1 MSALPDDSYAE
12 LSKKIKTWGQEL
24 GFQQVGIAD
33 INLEDHKI
41 ALQDWLDNGYYGD
54 MNWITENTDK
64 RLAPDKL
71 VPGTL
76 RVISVCMAYLP
87 ENAQFAKNLKDD
99 QRAYISRYATGRDYH
114 KVMRNRL
121 KKLGEKISEQ
131 VPSAQWRPFVDSAP
145 VLEHALAEKAGIGW
159 TGKHS
164 LTLNSHAGSLFF
176 LGELFINLPLP
187 TDLPAEDQCGNCVA
201 CITVCPT
208 KAIVAPYVV
217 DGRRCISYLTIENKG
232 DIPEEF
238 RRAMG
243 NRIYGC
249 DDCQLIC
256 PWNRYAQLSK
266 EPDFEVRHKL
276 TQATLLSLFKWDEQT
291 FLDNMQGSAIR
302 RIGYQAWQRNISIAL
317 GNAQFS
323 ETILQAL
330 RQKLSEASEMV
341 QRHIEWAINEQL
353 QKQAKIEAEKTGR
366 LTLRLIRTVE
376 KGMPDSA

>member
-1 MSALPDDSYAE
+1 MSALPDDTYTE
-12 LSKKIKTWGQEL
+12 LSKKIKIWGQEL

-33 INLEDHKI
+33 INLESHKI
-41 ALQDWLDNGYYGD
+41 TLQNWLDNGYYGD
-54 MNWITENTDK
+54 MHWITENTDK
-64 RLAPDKL
+64 RLDPAKL

-76 RVISVCMAYLP
+76 RVVSVCMAYLP
-87 ENAQFAKNLKDD
+87 DDAQFAKNLKDD

-121 KKLGEKISEQ
+121 KKLGEKISEL

-187 TDLPAEDQCGNCVA
+187 TDTPTEEKCGSCVA

-238 RRAMG
+238 RRAIG

-256 PWNRYAQLSK
+256 PWNRYAQISD
-266 EPDFEVRHKL
+266 EPDFKIRHNL
-276 TQATLLSLFKWDEQT
+276 SQATLLELFAWDEST
-291 FLDNMQGSAIR
+291 FLNKMQGSAIR
-302 RIGYQAWQRNISIAL
+302 RIGFQSWQRNISIAL
-317 GNAQFS
+317 GNAQYS
-323 ETILQAL
+323 EAVLQAL
-330 RQKLSEASEMV
+330 QQKQHDASALV
-341 QRHIEWAINEQL
+341 QRHIDWAIAEQL
-353 QKQAKIEAEKTGR
+353 QKKAKQAKESTGR
-366 LTLRLIRTVE
+366 LTLRLIRTIE